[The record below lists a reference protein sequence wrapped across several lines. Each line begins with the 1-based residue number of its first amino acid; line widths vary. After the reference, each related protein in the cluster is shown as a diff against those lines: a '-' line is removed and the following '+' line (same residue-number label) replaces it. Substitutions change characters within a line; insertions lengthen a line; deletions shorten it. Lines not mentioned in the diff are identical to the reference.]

1 MGKLVLR
8 LKNWKK
14 IREKEMQVFI
24 TQEIIAATTHLKF
37 STFYKFKRNYLRK
50 YGIYFQQ
57 NCNPKM
63 EFFFKKE
70 MYEPLEVLEK
80 RV

>member
-24 TQEIIAATTHLKF
+24 TQEIIATTTHLKF
-37 STFYKFKRNYLRK
+37 STFYKF
-50 YGIYFQQ
+50 
-57 NCNPKM
+57 
-63 EFFFKKE
+63 
-70 MYEPLEVLEK
+70 
-80 RV
+80 